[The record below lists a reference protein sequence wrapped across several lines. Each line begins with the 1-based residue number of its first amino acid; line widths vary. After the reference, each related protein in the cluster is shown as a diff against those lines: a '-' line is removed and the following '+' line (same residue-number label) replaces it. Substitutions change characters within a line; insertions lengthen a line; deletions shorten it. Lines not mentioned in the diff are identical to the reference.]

1 MGRNRYPLF
10 LIYRKSLQCRKVP
23 ADWKLAE
30 VTTVHKKGLKSDR
43 SNYRP
48 VSLTSIC
55 CKIFES
61 LIRDHIMSYLLEN
74 DLLSTK
80 QYGFIKGWSTMLQ
93 LLHIVAVIPKPRI
106 CLSWGLPPCQ
116 VAASSIQQF
125 DRNKHG
131 PKIWGFRPPFGDG
144 EQGLGLRS

>member
-1 MGRNRYPLF
+1 
-10 LIYRKSLQCRKVP
+10 
-23 ADWKLAE
+23 LAE

-80 QYGFIKGWSTMLQ
+80 QYGFIKG
-93 LLHIVAVIPKPRI
+93 
-106 CLSWGLPPCQ
+106 
-116 VAASSIQQF
+116 
-125 DRNKHG
+125 
-131 PKIWGFRPPFGDG
+131 
-144 EQGLGLRS
+144 